1 VVVEVQI
8 DVLADGRVKITVSI
22 PGGYIDRGMLTIC
35 VGPNPTG
42 GP

>member
-1 VVVEVQI
+1 
-8 DVLADGRVKITVSI
+8 VKITVSI

-35 VGPNPTG
+35 VGPTPNTPPG